1 VYEYEKYLIT
11 FTELDRNISVSVQPI
26 GDIIYQPHITY
37 INNDAVIDFS
47 NVVIKPDHCEELI
60 HNIESAC
67 KVIEEIRKHIKEK
80 RS

>member
-1 VYEYEKYLIT
+1 LDKNIT
-11 FTELDRNISVSVQPI
+11 ISVQPI

-37 INNDAVIDFS
+37 MNDDAVIDFS

-60 HNIESAC
+60 HNVESAC
-67 KVIEEIRKHIKEK
+67 RVVEEIRRHINKK